1 VQIAG
6 DCVTTTA
13 TSRKASTFPAGLIAA
28 GRACYSAVLPRESR
42 RIRALIGA
50 PAPIDPSLWHPM
62 ELAPLTEVDDGKF
75 RPALRSNR
83 DIPDFVRG
91 ALS

>member
-1 VQIAG
+1 
-6 DCVTTTA
+6 
-13 TSRKASTFPAGLIAA
+13 
-28 GRACYSAVLPRESR
+28 
-42 RIRALIGA
+42 LIGA

-83 DIPDFVRG
+83 DIPDFLRG